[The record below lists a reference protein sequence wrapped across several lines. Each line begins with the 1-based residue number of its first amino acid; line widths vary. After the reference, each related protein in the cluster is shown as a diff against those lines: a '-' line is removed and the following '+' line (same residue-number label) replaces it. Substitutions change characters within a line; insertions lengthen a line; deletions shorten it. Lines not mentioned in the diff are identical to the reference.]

1 MEANVKATKLAWA
14 RKGGPGGVKNSYFF
28 ALSSLEKITIA
39 RKGIS
44 KKELIVIKDEV
55 ELDYDQLAT
64 ILTISR
70 ATLIAKKGTQKFN
83 QEISER
89 ILLLNDIISYG
100 YETFGDK
107 DVFNEWLR
115 NPSEALGNV
124 TPLSLMDTYYGLDE
138 VKKEIGRVAYGVY

>member
-1 MEANVKATKLAWA
+1 MATSLKTSKSVQERDSFATI
-14 RKGGPGGVKNSYFF
+14 RDVYFF
-28 ALSSLEKITIA
+28 ALSSLEKINIA

-44 KKELIVIKDEV
+44 KRELTFIKEEV

-83 QEISER
+83 QETSER

-100 YETFGDK
+100 YKIFGDK
-107 DVFNEWLR
+107 EVFNEWLKT
-115 NPSEALGNV
+115 PSEAFGNV
-124 TPLSLMDTYYGLDE
+124 TPLSLMDTFYGLDE
-138 VKKEIGRVAYGVY
+138 VKKEIGRIAYGIY